1 MVLAFLMLSWNM
13 RIFITEKPRKM
24 RNGYRRCRC
33 FFVNFAISF
42 RIAFFRT
49 HMNSYFRVNKISRSS
64 GILFLNKTTL
74 FSYKNNLKTLS
85 LKFFQ
90 KILKNKLSLRFF
102 FFSEYL
108 KGSINALNQPK
119 RVASKGLLE
128 S

>member
-1 MVLAFLMLSWNM
+1 MVLTFLMLSWNM

-24 RNGYRRCRC
+24 RNSYRRCRC

-42 RIAFFRT
+42 RTAFFRT

-108 KGSINALNQPK
+108 KGSINDLNQSK
-119 RVASKGLLE
+119 RVVSKGLLE